1 MVENKKKRRETN
13 REDTVRSE
21 ICVIGVPEEG
31 ESMDHKMLKDTV
43 AENFPKWR
51 SGGAK

>member
-1 MVENKKKRRETN
+1 MVENKKKRRETD

-43 AENFPKWR
+43 AENFPNWR

>member
-1 MVENKKKRRETN
+1 MVENKKKKGEKQT
-13 REDTVRSE
+13 EDTVRSE

-43 AENFPKWR
+43 AENFPKWW